1 MPGAHCMAYATR
13 ASAMAAA
20 LAVLPFAFAALAPT
34 DTTAQPNSREITVT
48 VHRVKAL
55 DAADALSKA
64 DFYARVTIDGDA
76 QVTPRVRQE
85 DENRPDW
92 KISKRVGSGRHKV
105 KLELFDKDVSIDDPI
120 DINKVDNK
128 RDLDFTVDTGGCHI
142 EGFSNSYRCG
152 SRITRA
158 GTERKRAEITF
169 SVNVKRR

>member
-1 MPGAHCMAYATR
+1 MPGAHCLAYATR

-20 LAVLPFAFAALAPT
+20 LAVFPFAFAALAPT
-34 DTTAQPNSREITVT
+34 ETTAGATNREITVT
-48 VHRVKAL
+48 VHRVKGL

-92 KISKRVGSGRHKV
+92 KISKRVDSGRHKV
-105 KLELFDKDVSIDDPI
+105 KLELFDKDVSVDDPI

-128 RDLDFTVDTGGCHI
+128 RDLDFTVNTKSCRV
-142 EGFSNSYRCG
+142 EGFSSAYGCG
-152 SRITRA
+152 ARIKRA

-169 SVNVKRR
+169 SVNVRRR